1 MVCPWVFSPSTGAK
15 PCSSAAHSLRKKT
28 LFCLFLRDSYYLG
41 IGLCS
46 IPTFGAVLTFP
57 WSYTPSITPENDMT
71 SLGLSTPISPS
82 TSRLPTRLT
91 VTSYSRVSYGLSFA
105 SITATLT
112 HAFLYYRKRIWNQVY
127 RPLSKQSNIHARL
140 MSVYKEVSNWWHL
153 TIFGSRHLF
162 LK

>member
-1 MVCPWVFSPSTGAK
+1 MPRSTDSLESAMVCPWVFSPSTGAK

-82 TSRLPTRLT
+82 TSRLPIRLT
-91 VTSYSRVSYGLSFA
+91 VPS
-105 SITATLT
+105 
-112 HAFLYYRKRIWNQVY
+112 YYRIFRRFLGAFVCIQRGHP
-127 RPLSKQSNIHARL
+127 RPCLPLLPQTDLESSLAPAL
-140 MSVYKEVSNWWHL
+140 E
-153 TIFGSRHLF
+153 TI
-162 LK
+162 